1 MRRQSLILQL
11 DTYPDK
17 LTKLPSAELIYGCR
31 IFWYCIM
38 SSVEKIITSLSELEK
53 DIESLSVKVQD
64 MKKRIIST
72 SDKEIAQLREKIIE
86 VAKTESE
93 KIISTAKQEAE
104 EKSQKI
110 LEEAETNLTKLR
122 ENTKL
127 SFDKSVKLVVDSVLN
142 KAYTTEP

>member
-1 MRRQSLILQL
+1 
-11 DTYPDK
+11 
-17 LTKLPSAELIYGCR
+17 
-31 IFWYCIM
+31 M

-53 DIESLSVKVQD
+53 DIEGLSVRVQD

-86 VAKTESE
+86 IAKTESE

-110 LEEAETNLTKLR
+110 LEEAETSLTKLR

-142 KAYTTEP
+142 KSYTTEQE

>member
-1 MRRQSLILQL
+1 
-11 DTYPDK
+11 
-17 LTKLPSAELIYGCR
+17 
-31 IFWYCIM
+31 M
-38 SSVEKIITSLSELEK
+38 SSVEKVISALSELEN

-64 MKKRIIST
+64 MKKRIISS
-72 SDKEIAQLREKIIE
+72 SDNEIIQLREKVIE
-86 VAKTESE
+86 VARTESE
-93 KIISTAKQEAE
+93 KIISSAKQEAE

-142 KAYTTEP
+142 KNDTTET

>member
-1 MRRQSLILQL
+1 
-11 DTYPDK
+11 
-17 LTKLPSAELIYGCR
+17 
-31 IFWYCIM
+31 M

-53 DIESLSVKVQD
+53 DIETLSVRVQD

-110 LEEAETNLTKLR
+110 LEEAEINLTKLR